1 MSFLYPYQPLA
12 LLASPVSLSLYKAYK
27 DGLKTSLKTLNA
39 YNYETRVA
47 RANLRP
53 DLDSPNLFFPIDL
66 FSSPIDLLSW
76 STICLFF

>member
-12 LLASPVSLSLYKAYK
+12 LLASPVGLSLYKAYK

-39 YNYETRVA
+39 YNYETRAA

-53 DLDSPNLFFPIDL
+53 DLDS
-66 FSSPIDLLSW
+66 
-76 STICLFF
+76 